1 MSQLT
6 AQDLAGIGPER
17 LLATTL
23 AERPGRVILKVSVDK
38 RGNERLLDDL
48 PKRERNE
55 EAIEAR
61 HQGEMEG
68 RGLAP
73 VRDKADSGTRVIENA
88 KDVSITPAVVTAL
101 ETLGLVVSDFF
112 WFELGDKPGKAYIRI
127 VFDQRERCEGKV
139 VEVGD
144 FGWNAL
150 QWLLTKA
157 VYRFAHVWVNLV
169 TDKVTGEVSR
179 SDSWNLNV
187 PLRGGER
194 NDLALV
200 ERNGNWVYDLALVLA
215 PKR

>member
-23 AERPGRVILKVSVDK
+23 VARPERIIFKISVDK
-38 RGNERLLDDL
+38 RGNERLLGDL
-48 PKRERNE
+48 PQRERNE
-55 EAIEAR
+55 AAIEAR
-61 HQGEMEG
+61 HQGEMEA

-73 VRDKADSGTRVIENA
+73 VRDKADSGTRVIENG
-88 KDVSITPAVVTAL
+88 KDVQITPAVVTAL
-101 ETLGLVVSDFF
+101 DTIGLVVSDLF
-112 WFELGDKPGKAYIRI
+112 WFEIEDKPGKAYIRI
-127 VFDQRERCEGKV
+127 VFDKRERSVGKV

-157 VYRFAHVWVNLV
+157 VYRFAHIWVNLV
-169 TDKVTGEVSR
+169 TDKVTGEVFR

-194 NDLALV
+194 HDLNLV
-200 ERNGNWVYDLALVLA
+200 ERDGNWVYDLVPVSA